1 MNLASKVQ
9 SELELSDRIKQL
21 EVRTSELQ
29 QELVA
34 EQGRVTTM
42 QAQTAQQDE
51 AIAQQVHKNG
61 VFEDFKV

>member
-21 EVRTSELQ
+21 EVRISELQ
-29 QELVA
+29 QELVV

-51 AIAQQVHKNG
+51 AIAQQVHRECN
-61 VFEDFKV
+61 F